1 MNEVTDFET
10 YLIISHE
17 KFEIHLLDIK
27 NFNNLYTEEINIKT
41 NLEKIDLN
49 LLSEFLENNIFRI
62 EKVARNFVNNINV
75 IIENDSILN
84 FDLSVKK
91 KNYSGNITNQ
101 IVESTLSDV
110 KDLFQ
115 ESYNHY
121 KLIHMIV
128 NKYTLDGKNYSH
140 LKDRININS
149 DEIFL
154 EIKLISISNS
164 IIFEIE
170 NILKR
175 YQIQVNNYLDKAY
188 IKDFYKD
195 EKIDISHKAHKLLSG
210 SNINEVRIISKTSQ
224 KQGFFEKFFQ
234 LFS

>member
-1 MNEVTDFET
+1 MNDFVNFET
-10 YLIISHE
+10 YLIISHK

-27 NFNNLYTEEINIKT
+27 NFKNLYKKEFNYETD
-41 NLEKIDLN
+41 LEKIDLN
-49 LLSEFLENNIFRI
+49 FLSDFLEINIFRI

-75 IIENDSILN
+75 IIENNAILN
-84 FDLSVKK
+84 FDLSLKK
-91 KNYSGNITNQ
+91 KNYSGNLTNSFL
-101 IVESTLSDV
+101 ENTLSDV

-115 ESYNHY
+115 ENYSQY
-121 KLIHMIV
+121 KLMHMLV
-128 NKYTLDGKNYSH
+128 NKYIIDGISH
-140 LKDRININS
+140 TSLKDKINS

-175 YQIQVNNYLDKAY
+175 YQIQVNNYLDKTY

-195 EKIDISHKAHKLLSG
+195 EKIDISQKAHKLLSG
-210 SNINEVRIISKTSQ
+210 SNINEVHIISKNSQ

-234 LFS
+234 LLS

>member
-1 MNEVTDFET
+1 MNDVVDFET
-10 YLIISHE
+10 YLIISHK
-17 KFEIHLLDIK
+17 KFEIQLLDIK
-27 NFNNLYTEEINIKT
+27 NFKNLYQKEFNYETD
-41 NLEKIDLN
+41 LEKIDLN
-49 LLSEFLENNIFRI
+49 FLSEFLEMNIFRI
-62 EKVARNFVNNINV
+62 EKVARNFVNNINI
-75 IIENDSILN
+75 IIENNSILN
-84 FDLSVKK
+84 FDLSLKK
-91 KNYSGNITNQ
+91 KNYSGNITNSFL
-101 IVESTLSDV
+101 ENTLSDA

-115 ESYNHY
+115 ESYSQY
-121 KLIHMIV
+121 KLMHMLI
-128 NKYTLDGKNYSH
+128 NKYTIDGITHTS
-140 LKDRININS
+140 LKDKINS

-188 IKDFYKD
+188 IKNFYNDK
-195 EKIDISHKAHKLLSG
+195 KIDISLKAHKLLNG

>member
-1 MNEVTDFET
+1 MNNVVEFET
-10 YLIISHE
+10 YLIISHQ
-17 KFEIHLLDIK
+17 KFEIYLLDIK
-27 NFNNLYTEEINIKT
+27 NFKNLYKKEFNYETD
-41 NLEKIDLN
+41 LEKIDLN
-49 LLSEFLENNIFRI
+49 FLSEFLEMNIFRI

-75 IIENDSILN
+75 IIENNSILN
-84 FDLSVKK
+84 FDLSLKK
-91 KNYSGNITNQ
+91 KNYSGNITNSFL
-101 IVESTLSDV
+101 ENTLSDV

-115 ESYNHY
+115 ENYSQY
-121 KLIHMIV
+121 KLMHMLI
-128 NKYTLDGKNYSH
+128 NKHIIDGISYTS
-140 LKDRININS
+140 LKDKINC

-210 SNINEVRIISKTSQ
+210 SNINEVRIVSKTSQ

-234 LFS
+234 LLS

>member
-1 MNEVTDFET
+1 MNDFVNFET
-10 YLIISHE
+10 YLIISHK

-27 NFNNLYTEEINIKT
+27 NFKNLYKKEFNYETD
-41 NLEKIDLN
+41 LEKIDLN
-49 LLSEFLENNIFRI
+49 FLSDFLEINIFRI

-75 IIENDSILN
+75 IIENNAILN
-84 FDLSVKK
+84 FDLSLKK
-91 KNYSGNITNQ
+91 KNYSGNLTNSFL
-101 IVESTLSDV
+101 ENTLSDV

-115 ESYNHY
+115 ENYSQY
-121 KLIHMIV
+121 KLMHMLV
-128 NKYTLDGKNYSH
+128 NKYIIDGISH
-140 LKDRININS
+140 TSLKDKINS

-175 YQIQVNNYLDKAY
+175 YQIQVDNYLDKTY
-188 IKDFYKD
+188 IRDFYKD
-195 EKIDISHKAHKLLSG
+195 EKIDISQKAHKLLSG
-210 SNINEVRIISKTSQ
+210 SNINEVHIISKNSQ

-234 LFS
+234 LLS

>member
-1 MNEVTDFET
+1 MNDVIDFET
-10 YLIISHE
+10 YLIISHK

-27 NFNNLYTEEINIKT
+27 NFKNLYKREFDYETD
-41 NLEKIDLN
+41 LEKIDLN
-49 LLSEFLENNIFRI
+49 LLSEFLEKNIFKI

-75 IIENDSILN
+75 IIENNSILN
-84 FDLSVKK
+84 FDLSLKT
-91 KNYSGNITNQ
+91 KNYSGNITNLFL
-101 IVESTLSDV
+101 ENTLSDA

-115 ESYNHY
+115 ENYSQY
-121 KLIHMIV
+121 KLMHMLI
-128 NKYTLDGKNYSH
+128 NKYVLDGVSYSS
-140 LKDRININS
+140 LKDKINC

-154 EIKLISISNS
+154 EIKLISISNT
-164 IIFEIE
+164 IILEIE

-188 IKDFYKD
+188 VKDFYKD
-195 EKIDISHKAHKLLSG
+195 EKLDISHKAYKLLSG

-234 LFS
+234 FFS

>member
-1 MNEVTDFET
+1 MNDFVDFET
-10 YLIISHE
+10 YLIISHQ

-27 NFNNLYTEEINIKT
+27 NFKNLYKKEFNYETD
-41 NLEKIDLN
+41 LEKIDLN
-49 LLSEFLENNIFRI
+49 LLSEFLEMNIFAI
-62 EKVARNFVNNINV
+62 EKAVGNFVNNINI
-75 IIENDSILN
+75 IIENNSILN
-84 FDLSVKK
+84 FNLSLKK
-91 KNYSGNITNQ
+91 KNYSGNITNSFL
-101 IVESTLSDV
+101 ENTLSDA

-115 ESYNHY
+115 ESYSQY
-121 KLIHMIV
+121 KLMHMII
-128 NKYTLDGKNYSH
+128 NKYIINGISYSS
-140 LKDRININS
+140 LKDKINS

-188 IKDFYKD
+188 IKNFYED
-195 EKIDISHKAHKLLSG
+195 EKIDISYKAYKLLSG

-224 KQGFFEKFFQ
+224 KHGFFEKFFQ

>member
-1 MNEVTDFET
+1 MNDIVDFET
-10 YLIISHE
+10 YLIISHK

-27 NFNNLYTEEINIKT
+27 NFKNLYKKEFSYQTEF
-41 NLEKIDLN
+41 EKIDLDI
-49 LLSEFLENNIFRI
+49 LSEFLEKNIFSI
-62 EKVARNFVNNINV
+62 EKVAGNFVNNINV
-75 IIENDSILN
+75 IIENNSILN
-84 FDLSVKK
+84 FDLSLKK
-91 KNYSGNITNQ
+91 KNYSGNITNSFL
-101 IVESTLSDV
+101 ESTLSDA

-115 ESYNHY
+115 ESYSQY
-121 KLIHMIV
+121 KLMHMII
-128 NKYTLDGKNYSH
+128 NKYIIDGTSYTS
-140 LKDRININS
+140 LKDKINS

-154 EIKLISISNS
+154 EIKLIAISNS

-188 IKDFYKD
+188 IKDFHKD

-224 KQGFFEKFFQ
+224 KQGFFVKFFQ